1 MVIVI
6 EELFVDQLQKCPISF
21 QQKFRLIYQQL
32 KIVEKPTDVKN
43 IVVNSGNK
51 DFYKLYIDDSRIGMM
66 IKDSKLYILCFL
78 YNQYFE

>member
-21 QQKFRLIYQQL
+21 QQKFKLIYQQL

-43 IVVNSGNK
+43 IVANAGNK
-51 DFYKLYIDDSRIGMM
+51 DYYKLYFEDSRIGMM
-66 IKDSKLYILCFL
+66 VSNSNLYILCFL

>member
-6 EELFVDQLQKCPISF
+6 EELFVEQLQKCPISF
-21 QQKFRLIYQQL
+21 QQKFRLAYQPL

-51 DFYKLYIDDSRIGMM
+51 DFYKLYIEESRIGMM

>member
-1 MVIVI
+1 MVIVV
-6 EELFVDQLQKCPISF
+6 EEFFVEQLQKCPISF

-51 DFYKLYIDDSRIGMM
+51 DFYKLYINESRIGMM
-66 IKDSKLYILCFL
+66 VKDSKLYILCFL